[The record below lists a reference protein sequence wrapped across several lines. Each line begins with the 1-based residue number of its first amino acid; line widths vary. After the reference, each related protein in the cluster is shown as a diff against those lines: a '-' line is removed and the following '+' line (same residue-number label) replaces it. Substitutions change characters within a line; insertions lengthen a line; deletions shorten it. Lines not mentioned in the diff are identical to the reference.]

1 MTMLI
6 IIGDVSDDE
15 IGNFIFILNLCDGRL
30 FHRLHLLT

>member
-1 MTMLI
+1 MTIL

-15 IGNFIFILNLCDGRL
+15 IGNFIFILNLCDGLL